1 VTYAST
7 AINFVTRTNPAV
19 SKSLPAFRTRKK
31 TLRSTHCEPPLY
43 QSRHVSATQQSDA
56 VAKNTFKE
64 MFVASRPKFVAV
76 AQRIVRNGEDAEDA
90 VQNAFISGFRHLHGF
105 DGRCAL
111 TTWFTRIV
119 MNSALMILR
128 KRRLGENAHCQ
139 EVAWI
144 ENIPSSQPYPET
156 VYTARQ
162 TLEIIEGI
170 LEKMKPLL
178 RQAFTMTY
186 FDELSSSEACALLRV
201 PLGTF
206 KARLRRARLQVYD
219 QTERALTA
227 PLRRKNLSASAVL
240 NGRERQNCER
250 DFALRAAA
258 LA

>member
-7 AINFVTRTNPAV
+7 AINFVARTNPAG
-19 SKSLPAFRTRKK
+19 SKPLPAFRPRKK
-31 TLRSTHCEPPLY
+31 HLRSTHCESPIL
-43 QSRHVSATQQSDA
+43 QARHATETQTGVIGREA
-56 VAKNTFKE
+56 FKE
-64 MFVASRPKFVAV
+64 MFVASHPKFVAT
-76 AQRIVRNGEDAEDA
+76 ARRIVRNQEDAEDA
-90 VQNAFISGFRHLHGF
+90 VQNAFISGYRHLHGF

-170 LEKMKPLL
+170 LEEMKPLL

-206 KARLRRARLQVYD
+206 KARLRRARLQVCG

-227 PLRRKNLSASAVL
+227 PLRRKNLSTSAIL
-240 NGRERQNCER
+240 KSSRFQNCER
-250 DFALRAAA
+250 DFVLQAATQA
-258 LA
+258 